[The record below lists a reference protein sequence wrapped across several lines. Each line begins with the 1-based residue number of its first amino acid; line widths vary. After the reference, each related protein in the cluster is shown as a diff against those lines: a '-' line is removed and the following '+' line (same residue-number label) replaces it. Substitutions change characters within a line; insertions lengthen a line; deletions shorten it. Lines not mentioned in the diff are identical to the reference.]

1 MHWPYYLQRRSGVA
15 RAYDVKIVIIVLLF
29 LYRFSIVAHK
39 QKLWGL
45 GFPFL
50 SYYLSQSLKKK
61 PVKPLKEMASKGP
74 LEPPDMAP
82 ELEELLQVPNNEI
95 TIPGAAF
102 GSPISKLIF
111 RTCLLT

>member
-1 MHWPYYLQRRSGVA
+1 MHWPYYLQGRSGLEA
-15 RAYDVKIVIIVLLF
+15 AYDVKIVIIVLLF

-61 PVKPLKEMASKGP
+61 PRKTIERNGFKG
-74 LEPPDMAP
+74 
-82 ELEELLQVPNNEI
+82 
-95 TIPGAAF
+95 AF
-102 GSPISKLIF
+102 GAT
-111 RTCLLT
+111 RHGT